1 MFQNINDVWV
11 LFGMQF
17 IASQCRKK
25 KRLAEHVRPSCF
37 NIIRPLKKD
46 IQIPV
51 PSSRFLNKIQIHRIA
66 SGSQN
71 TQFRQF
77 NKTSIKSSKKYLNSF
92 MAFRAYYSQF
102 GSGVKQNVLSSLLA
116 EEWHADKMQHGIW
129 DYFAQQYNFINP
141 GFGFYVV
148 TDIGKMCLY
157 IWPYRVWSWRRL
169 FIFRVL
175 NVVSIAILFETPH
188 RLALVPNVCL
198 YTHMAIPL
206 STCLFCLC
214 LCICIKYDI
223 TQTQANN
230 QRNLS
235 LLFSV
240 FHLVFSTIALS
251 IYCIYQILILV
262 KH

>member
-1 MFQNINDVWV
+1 MFTSKPAFKIKNK
-11 LFGMQF
+11 
-17 IASQCRKK
+17 ASKSYRNTAVSKK
-25 KRLAEHVRPSCF
+25 LKEKHLAEHVRPSCF

-51 PSSRFLNKIQIHRIA
+51 PSSRFLNKIQIYRIA

-141 GFGFYVV
+141 GFGFVEWLTNNYAEVRGDGYWEDV
-148 TDIGKMCLY
+148 
-157 IWPYRVWSWRRL
+157 VWSWRRL

-175 NVVSIAILFETPH
+175 NVVSIAILFENPH

-206 STCLFCLC
+206 STCLFCLS

-223 TQTQANN
+223 TQPQANI
-230 QRNLS
+230 QFLAS
-235 LLFSV
+235 LFV
-240 FHLVFSTIALS
+240 
-251 IYCIYQILILV
+251 LILTINDLDV
-262 KH
+262 TFVI